1 MRFEKNSYVKRMNEV
16 RPYVTLDGSLVYE
29 IINPAKSPVRSV
41 SVATAIVKP
50 GSSTELH
57 EHIDLMKFTL

>member
-1 MRFEKNSYVKRMNEV
+1 MNEV

-41 SVATAIVKP
+41 SVAIAIVKP